1 MTKLEITNVQIDN
14 YNDTNN
20 QLNKFDSGLNIVCGS
35 NEAGKST
42 LMKFIKNIF
51 IREKSDAKG
60 YVKCSYNGNEFKL
73 TPDNLKENEQYLE
86 DITAHSFKTG
96 FVIDLDDLI
105 YAKSSDSEEL
115 VNVIAREF
123 VLKNAIEEIKDKY
136 DYIIIDCPPSLG
148 LITINSLSAADS
160 VLIPIQCE
168 FYALEGLGQLIN
180 TINLIKKKINTSLEI
195 EGIVMTMYESRRK
208 LSKEVADEV
217 RKHFKDK
224 VYSTMIPRNVRLSEA
239 PSHGLP
245 IVVYDKNS
253 VGTKSYNDLAKL
265 VLKANNKPNN
275 TNNI

>member
-1 MTKLEITNVQIDN
+1 MGKVIAITNQKGGVGKTTTAINLSAALAVKGKKVLLIDTDPQGN
-14 YNDTNN
+14 AT
-20 QLNKFDSGLNIVCGS
+20 SGLGIDKSKDNKNVYSVMINGDSIKDSIKETKIKKLHVLPS
-35 NEAGKST
+35 SIELAGAE
-42 LMKFIKNIF
+42 I
-51 IREKSDAKG
+51 
-60 YVKCSYNGNEFKL
+60 
-73 TPDNLKENEQYLE
+73 
-86 DITAHSFKTG
+86 
-96 FVIDLDDLI
+96 
-105 YAKSSDSEEL
+105 EL

-123 VLKNAIEEIKDKY
+123 VLKNAIEEVKDMY
-136 DYIIIDCPPSLG
+136 DYILIDCPPSLG
-148 LITINSLSAADS
+148 LITINSLSAANS

-168 FYALEGLGQLIN
+168 FYALEGLGQLVN

-195 EGIVMTMYESRRK
+195 EGIVLTMYESRRK

-265 VLKANNKPNN
+265 VLKANNKPN
-275 TNNI
+275 TINNI